1 MMLVN
6 VRKIDF
12 VCLLAMEP
20 TPPALKVWNLNHWTS
35 SEVPGVNK
43 FLKKFCNSGI
53 EGVWKV
59 SHRT

>member
-12 VCLLAMEP
+12 VCLAVKP
-20 TPPALKVWNLNHWTS
+20 TPPALKVWSLNHWTS
-35 SEVPGVNK
+35 GEVPGENK